1 MLQKRQKVLARAPST
16 RDPTRTFD
24 RPDCK
29 PYIDYCPVLTG
40 MLFSPQGASFLGGH
54 VERRKFISILGGA
67 TAWPFAARAQSD
79 RMRRIGMLMAYAASD
94 LEAQLFVRTFVH
106 GLSEFG
112 WTDGKNLQ
120 IDFRWAAGDIE
131 QMRVHAKQL
140 VAANPDLI
148 VANTTP
154 VTAALHRETRT
165 IPIVFVIASDPVG
178 DGFIESLARPGGN
191 ITGFIQTE
199 AAMGGKL
206 LELLKEAAPQVRRA
220 ALIFNPDTA
229 AGRGN
234 YFRPSFEAAA
244 RALAVQ
250 PTVHND
256 AEVEA
261 AITALA
267 REAGGGLVVMSD
279 PFTRVHR
286 GPIIALAAQYKVP
299 AVHPTRIFALEGG
312 LMAFGP
318 SNVDLFRRAPSYVDR
333 ILRGANPADLPAQ
346 VPTKFELVVNLRTAK
361 GLSLEIP
368 PAVIVRADEVIE

>member
-1 MLQKRQKVLARAPST
+1 MRR
-16 RDPTRTFD
+16 RDFIT
-24 RPDCK
+24 
-29 PYIDYCPVLTG
+29 V
-40 MLFSPQGASFLGGH
+40 LGG
-54 VERRKFISILGGA
+54 GA
-67 TAWPFAARAQSD
+67 ATWPFVVRAQSD
-79 RMRRIGMLMAYAASD
+79 RMQRIGILMAYAASD
-94 LEAQLFVRTFVH
+94 PEAQLFVRTFVQ
-106 GLSEFG
+106 GLSGFG

-120 IDFRWAAGDIE
+120 IDLRWAAGDVE

-154 VTAALHRETRT
+154 VTAALHRETRA

-199 AAMGGKL
+199 ATMGGKL
-206 LELLKEAAPQVRRA
+206 LELLTEAAPQVRRA

-229 AGRGN
+229 AGGGN

-250 PTVHND
+250 PIVSPVHND
-256 AEVEA
+256 ADIEA
-261 AITALA
+261 AIAALA
-267 REAGGGLVVMSD
+267 REPGGGLVVMSD

-286 GPIIALAAQYKVP
+286 EPIIALAARYKVP

-333 ILRGANPADLPAQ
+333 ILRGAHPADLPAQ

-368 PAVIVRADEVIE
+368 PTVIVRADEVIE

>member
-1 MLQKRQKVLARAPST
+1 M
-16 RDPTRTFD
+16 
-24 RPDCK
+24 
-29 PYIDYCPVLTG
+29 G
-40 MLFSPQGASFLGGH
+40 
-54 VERRKFISILGGA
+54 RREFMTLLGGA
-67 TAWPFAARAQSD
+67 TAWPFAARAQSG
-79 RMRRIGMLMAYAASD
+79 RMRRIGMLMAYAAGD
-94 LEAQLFVRTFVH
+94 PEAQLFVRTFVQ

-120 IDFRWAAGDIE
+120 IDLRWAAGDVE
-131 QMRVHAKQL
+131 QMRAHAKQL

-148 VANTTP
+148 LANTTP

-191 ITGFIQTE
+191 ITGFLQTE

-206 LELLKEAAPQVRRA
+206 LELLKEAVPQVQRA

-229 AGRGN
+229 AGGGN

-244 RALAVQ
+244 RALAVR
-250 PTVHND
+250 PIISPVRND
-256 AEVEA
+256 TDIDA
-261 AITALA
+261 AIATLA
-267 REAGGGLVVMSD
+267 REPGGGLVVMSD

-286 GPIIALAAQYKVP
+286 GPIITLTAQHKVP

-333 ILRGANPADLPAQ
+333 ILRGAHPADLPAQ
-346 VPTKFELVVNLRTAK
+346 VPTKFELVVNLKTAR
-361 GLSLEIP
+361 GLNLEIP
-368 PAVIVRADEVIE
+368 PIVIVRADEVIE

>member
-1 MLQKRQKVLARAPST
+1 MRR
-16 RDPTRTFD
+16 RD
-24 RPDCK
+24 
-29 PYIDYCPVLTG
+29 
-40 MLFSPQGASFLGGH
+40 
-54 VERRKFISILGGA
+54 FITVLGGA
-67 TAWPFAARAQSD
+67 AATWPFVVRAQSD

-94 LEAQLFVRTFVH
+94 PEAQLFVRTFVQ

-120 IDFRWAAGDIE
+120 IDLRWAAGDVE

-154 VTAALHRETRT
+154 VTAALHRETRA

-191 ITGFIQTE
+191 ITGFINTE

-206 LELLKEAAPQVRRA
+206 LELLTEAAPQVRRA

-229 AGRGN
+229 AGGGN

-250 PTVHND
+250 PIVSPVHND
-256 AEVEA
+256 ADIEA
-261 AITALA
+261 AIAALA
-267 REAGGGLVVMSD
+267 REPGGGLVVMSD
-279 PFTRVHR
+279 SFTRVHR

-333 ILRGANPADLPAQ
+333 ILRGARPADLPAQ
-346 VPTKFELVVNLRTAK
+346 VPTKFELVVNHKTANAL
-361 GLSLEIP
+361 GLTVPSTML
-368 PAVIVRADEVIE
+368 VQADEVIE

>member
-1 MLQKRQKVLARAPST
+1 MKRR
-16 RDPTRTFD
+16 
-24 RPDCK
+24 
-29 PYIDYCPVLTG
+29 
-40 MLFSPQGASFLGGH
+40 
-54 VERRKFISILGGA
+54 EFIAALGGA
-67 TAWPFAARAQSD
+67 AAWPLAAGAQPSG
-79 RMRRIGMLMAYAASD
+79 MRRIGMLMAYAATD
-94 LEAQLFVRTFVH
+94 PEAQLFLRTFLQ

-120 IDFRWAAGDIE
+120 IDLRWAAGDVE
-131 QMRVHAKQL
+131 QMRAHAKQL
-140 VAANPDLI
+140 VAANPDMI

-229 AGRGN
+229 AGGGN
-234 YFRPSFEAAA
+234 YFRPSFEDAA

-250 PTVHND
+250 PIVSPVHND
-256 AEVEA
+256 ADIEA
-261 AITALA
+261 VIAALA
-267 REAGGGLVVMSD
+267 REPGGGLVVMSD

-286 GPIIALAAQYKVP
+286 GPIIALTAQYKVP

-312 LMAFGP
+312 LMALGP

-346 VPTKFELVVNLRTAK
+346 VPTKFELVVNVKAAK
-361 GLSLEIP
+361 GLQLEIP
-368 PAVIVRADEVIE
+368 HTVIIRADEVIE

>member
-1 MLQKRQKVLARAPST
+1 MKRREFI
-16 RDPTRTFD
+16 TF
-24 RPDCK
+24 
-29 PYIDYCPVLTG
+29 I
-40 MLFSPQGASFLGGH
+40 
-54 VERRKFISILGGA
+54 GGA
-67 TAWPFAARAQSD
+67 TAWPFAARAQSGQ
-79 RMRRIGMLMAYAASD
+79 MRRIGMLMAYAAGD
-94 LEAQLFVRTFVH
+94 PEAQLFVRTFVQ

-120 IDFRWAAGDIE
+120 IDLRWAAGDVE
-131 QMRVHAKQL
+131 QMRAHAKQL
-140 VAANPDLI
+140 VAASPDLI

-191 ITGFIQTE
+191 ITGFLQTE

-220 ALIFNPDTA
+220 ALIFNPNTA
-229 AGRGN
+229 AGGGN

-250 PTVHND
+250 PIVSPVHND
-256 AEVEA
+256 ADIEA
-261 AITALA
+261 AIAALA
-267 REAGGGLVVMSD
+267 REPGGGLVVMSD

-286 GPIIALAAQYKVP
+286 GPIIALAAQHKVP
-299 AVHPTRIFALEGG
+299 AIHPTRIFALEGG

-333 ILRGANPADLPAQ
+333 ILRGAHPADLPAQ
-346 VPTKFELVVNLRTAK
+346 VPTKFELVVNLKTAK
-361 GLSLEIP
+361 ELSLEIP
-368 PAVIVRADEVIE
+368 STVMVRADEVIE

>member
-1 MLQKRQKVLARAPST
+1 MRRRQ
-16 RDPTRTFD
+16 F
-24 RPDCK
+24 
-29 PYIDYCPVLTG
+29 LT
-40 MLFSPQGASFLGGH
+40 L
-54 VERRKFISILGGA
+54 LGGA
-67 TAWPFAARAQSD
+67 TAWPFAASAQSGG
-79 RMRRIGMLMAYAASD
+79 MRRIGMLMAYAASD
-94 LEAQLFVRTFVH
+94 PEAQLFVRTFVH
-106 GLSEFG
+106 GLSELG

-120 IDFRWAAGDIE
+120 IDFRWAAGDVE
-131 QMRVHAKQL
+131 QMRVHAKQMA
-140 VAANPDLI
+140 AANPDLI

-206 LELLKEAAPQVRRA
+206 LELLTEAAPQVRRA

-229 AGRGN
+229 AGGGN

-250 PTVHND
+250 PIVSPVHND

-267 REAGGGLVVMSD
+267 REPGGGLVVMSD

-299 AVHPTRIFALEGG
+299 AIHPTRIFALEGG
-312 LMAFGP
+312 LIALGP

-346 VPTKFELVVNLRTAK
+346 VPTKFELVVNLRAAK
-361 GLSLEIP
+361 ELSLELP

>member
-1 MLQKRQKVLARAPST
+1 
-16 RDPTRTFD
+16 
-24 RPDCK
+24 
-29 PYIDYCPVLTG
+29 
-40 MLFSPQGASFLGGH
+40 
-54 VERRKFISILGGA
+54 
-67 TAWPFAARAQSD
+67 
-79 RMRRIGMLMAYAASD
+79 
-94 LEAQLFVRTFVH
+94 
-106 GLSEFG
+106 
-112 WTDGKNLQ
+112 
-120 IDFRWAAGDIE
+120 
-131 QMRVHAKQL
+131 
-140 VAANPDLI
+140 
-148 VANTTP
+148 

-191 ITGFIQTE
+191 ITGFLQTE

-229 AGRGN
+229 AGGGN

-250 PTVHND
+250 PIVSPVHND
-256 AEVEA
+256 ADIEA
-261 AITALA
+261 AIAALA
-267 REAGGGLVVMSD
+267 RELGGGLVVMSD

-299 AVHPTRIFALEGG
+299 AVHPTRIFVLEGG

-333 ILRGANPADLPAQ
+333 ILRGAHPADLPAQ

-361 GLSLEIP
+361 KLSLEIP
-368 PAVIVRADEVIE
+368 PTVMVRADEVIE

>member
-1 MLQKRQKVLARAPST
+1 MRRREFITLLGS
-16 RDPTRTFD
+16 
-24 RPDCK
+24 
-29 PYIDYCPVLTG
+29 
-40 MLFSPQGASFLGGH
+40 GA
-54 VERRKFISILGGA
+54 V
-67 TAWPFAARAQSD
+67 AWPLAARAQSD

-94 LEAQLFVRTFVH
+94 PEAQLFVRTFVQ

-120 IDFRWAAGDIE
+120 IDFRWAAGDVE

-154 VTAALHRETRT
+154 VTAALHRETRA

-199 AAMGGKL
+199 ATMGGKL
-206 LELLKEAAPQVRRA
+206 LELLTEAAPQVRRA

-229 AGRGN
+229 AGGGN

-250 PTVHND
+250 PIVSPVHND
-256 AEVEA
+256 ADIEA
-261 AITALA
+261 AIAALA
-267 REAGGGLVVMSD
+267 REPGGGLVVMSD

-286 GPIIALAAQYKVP
+286 EPIIALAAQ
-299 AVHPTRIFALEGG
+299 
-312 LMAFGP
+312 
-318 SNVDLFRRAPSYVDR
+318 
-333 ILRGANPADLPAQ
+333 
-346 VPTKFELVVNLRTAK
+346 
-361 GLSLEIP
+361 
-368 PAVIVRADEVIE
+368 

>member
-1 MLQKRQKVLARAPST
+1 VKRREFI
-16 RDPTRTFD
+16 TF
-24 RPDCK
+24 
-29 PYIDYCPVLTG
+29 I
-40 MLFSPQGASFLGGH
+40 
-54 VERRKFISILGGA
+54 GGA
-67 TAWPFAARAQSD
+67 TAWPFAARAQSGQ
-79 RMRRIGMLMAYAASD
+79 MRRIGMLMAYAAGD
-94 LEAQLFVRTFVH
+94 PEAQLFVRTFVQ

-120 IDFRWAAGDIE
+120 IDLRWAAGDVE
-131 QMRVHAKQL
+131 QMRAHAKQL
-140 VAANPDLI
+140 VAASPDLI

-191 ITGFIQTE
+191 ITGFLQTE

-220 ALIFNPDTA
+220 ALIFNPNTA
-229 AGRGN
+229 AGGGN

-250 PTVHND
+250 PIVSPVHND
-256 AEVEA
+256 ADIEA
-261 AITALA
+261 AIAALA
-267 REAGGGLVVMSD
+267 REPGGGLVVMSD

-286 GPIIALAAQYKVP
+286 GPIIALAAQHKVP
-299 AVHPTRIFALEGG
+299 AIHPTRIFALEGG

-333 ILRGANPADLPAQ
+333 ILRGAHPADLPAQ
-346 VPTKFELVVNLRTAK
+346 VPTKFELVVNLKTAK
-361 GLSLEIP
+361 ELSLEIP
-368 PAVIVRADEVIE
+368 STVMVRADEVIE

>member
-1 MLQKRQKVLARAPST
+1 VFAMGRREFMTL
-16 RDPTRTFD
+16 
-24 RPDCK
+24 
-29 PYIDYCPVLTG
+29 
-40 MLFSPQGASFLGGH
+40 LGS
-54 VERRKFISILGGA
+54 V

-94 LEAQLFVRTFVH
+94 PEAQLFVRTFVQ

-120 IDFRWAAGDIE
+120 IDFRWAAGDVE

-206 LELLKEAAPQVRRA
+206 LELLKEAAPQVQRA

-229 AGRGN
+229 AGGGN

-250 PTVHND
+250 PIVSPVHND
-256 AEVEA
+256 ADIEA
-261 AITALA
+261 AIAALA
-267 REAGGGLVVMSD
+267 REPGGGLVVMSD

-286 GPIIALAAQYKVP
+286 GPIIALAARYKVP

-333 ILRGANPADLPAQ
+333 ILRGAHPADLPAQ

-368 PAVIVRADEVIE
+368 PTVIVRAHEVIE

>member
-1 MLQKRQKVLARAPST
+1 MAANIRRREFFV
-16 RDPTRTFD
+16 TF
-24 RPDCK
+24 
-29 PYIDYCPVLTG
+29 
-40 MLFSPQGASFLGGH
+40 
-54 VERRKFISILGGA
+54 GGA
-67 TAWPFAARAQSD
+67 ATWPFVVRAQSD
-79 RMRRIGMLMAYAASD
+79 RMQRIGILMAYAASD
-94 LEAQLFVRTFVH
+94 PEAQLFVRTFVQ
-106 GLSEFG
+106 GLSELG
-112 WTDGKNLQ
+112 WTDGKNLE
-120 IDFRWAAGDIE
+120 IDLRWAAGDVE

-140 VAANPDLI
+140 VATNPDLI

-154 VTAALHRETRT
+154 VTAALHRETRA

-199 AAMGGKL
+199 ATMGGKL
-206 LELLKEAAPQVRRA
+206 LELLTEAAPQVRRA

-229 AGRGN
+229 AGGGN
-234 YFRPSFEAAA
+234 YFRPPFEAAA

-250 PTVHND
+250 PIVSPVHND
-256 AEVEA
+256 ADIDA
-261 AITALA
+261 AIAALA
-267 REAGGGLVVMSD
+267 REPGGGLVVMSD

-286 GPIIALAAQYKVP
+286 EPIIALAAQYKVP

-333 ILRGANPADLPAQ
+333 ILRGAHPADLPAQ

-368 PAVIVRADEVIE
+368 PTVIVRADEVIE